1 MKKID
6 VSKSL
11 IFSSKVKDLKNALE
25 YLDQKGYFS
34 NCKDFSNY
42 AEGQLDVV
50 HVASFMFSSYVVM
63 SNEVSKFF
71 SYFIPKSKV
80 VFVEEEPKRKQMKL
94 YKHQEEALERTK
106 NFNKVA
112 FYHDMGLGKTF
123 TGSEKMRMLNNNV
136 NLIICQKS
144 KVTDWIKHCEENMP
158 NEFVIFD
165 LTNKQDF
172 DLFFTWRN
180 PETKKI
186 GIINYE
192 LVFRREELASLQDF
206 TLLLDESS
214 MIQNDKAKRTK
225 AILKLKA
232 SNVILLSG
240 TPVGGKYENLYS
252 QLKLLGWKIT
262 KKEFWNNYINYELV
276 QYGGPFSP
284 MLPKIKGYKNV
295 DDLKKM
301 LKFHGAD
308 FLKSDEVFDLPS
320 QNFNMI
326 KVPISKEYKEFK
338 KEKYICIEDKDF
350 IGDTPLKIM
359 LYARMM
365 CSTYNKYKL
374 DAFVDLIDS
383 TDDRLIVFYN
393 FTDELEALKKVIEN
407 RPCSFVN
414 GSERDL
420 SNYENVDNSITFVQY
435 QAGAM
440 GLNLQK
446 ANKIIYYSLPLSSE
460 LYEQSKKRIH
470 RIGQNRPCFYYL
482 LLAENSIEERIKTT
496 LDKRNDYTQELFN
509 EDF

>member
-1 MKKID
+1 MRW
-6 VSKSL
+6 
-11 IFSSKVKDLKNALE
+11 
-25 YLDQKGYFS
+25 
-34 NCKDFSNY
+34 
-42 AEGQLDVV
+42 
-50 HVASFMFSSYVVM
+50 AS
-63 SNEVSKFF
+63 
-71 SYFIPKSKV
+71 
-80 VFVEEEPKRKQMKL
+80 
-94 YKHQEEALERTK
+94 
-106 NFNKVA
+106 
-112 FYHDMGLGKTF
+112 GKTY
-123 TGSEKMRMLNNNV
+123 TGSEKMRMLNNNI

-144 KVTDWIKHCEENMP
+144 KIKDWIEHCEANMP
-158 NEFVIFD
+158 YDFVTFD

-180 PETKKI
+180 PETKKV

-192 LVFRREELASLQDF
+192 LVFRRPEIMNLQDF
-206 TLLLDESS
+206 TLLPDESS

-262 KKEFWNNYINYELV
+262 KKEFWNNYINYEMV
-276 QYGGPFSP
+276 QFGGPLSP
-284 MLPKIKGYKNV
+284 MIPKIKGYKNV

-301 LKFHGAD
+301 LKVYGAD
-308 FLKSDEVFDLPS
+308 FLKSDEVFDLPE

-338 KEKYICIEDKDF
+338 KEKYICINDKEF
-350 IGDTPLKIM
+350 VGDTPLKTM
-359 LYARMM
+359 LYARML
-365 CSTYNKYKL
+365 CGAYNKYKL
-374 DAFVDLIDS
+374 DAFVDLIES

-393 FTDELEALKKVIEN
+393 FTDELEAMKALIGERAYSV
-407 RPCSFVN
+407 VN

-470 RIGQNRPCFYYL
+470 RINQTRPCFYYL

>member
-1 MKKID
+1 
-6 VSKSL
+6 
-11 IFSSKVKDLKNALE
+11 
-25 YLDQKGYFS
+25 
-34 NCKDFSNY
+34 
-42 AEGQLDVV
+42 
-50 HVASFMFSSYVVM
+50 
-63 SNEVSKFF
+63 
-71 SYFIPKSKV
+71 
-80 VFVEEEPKRKQMKL
+80 
-94 YKHQEEALERTK
+94 
-106 NFNKVA
+106 
-112 FYHDMGLGKTF
+112 
-123 TGSEKMRMLNNNV
+123 MLNNNI

-144 KVTDWIKHCEENMP
+144 KIKDWIEHCEANMP
-158 NEFVIFD
+158 YDFVTFD

-180 PETKKI
+180 PETKKV

-192 LVFRREELASLQDF
+192 LVFRRPEIMNLQDF
-206 TLLLDESS
+206 TLLPDESS

-262 KKEFWNNYINYELV
+262 KKEFWNNYINYEMV
-276 QYGGPFSP
+276 QFGGPLSP
-284 MLPKIKGYKNV
+284 MIPKIKGYKNV

-301 LKFHGAD
+301 LKVYGAD
-308 FLKSDEVFDLPS
+308 FLKSDEVFDLPE

-338 KEKYICIEDKDF
+338 KEKYICINDKEF
-350 IGDTPLKIM
+350 VGDTPLKTM
-359 LYARMM
+359 LYARML
-365 CSTYNKYKL
+365 CGAYNKYKL
-374 DAFVDLIDS
+374 DAFVDLIES

-393 FTDELEALKKVIEN
+393 FTDELEAMKALIGERAYSV
-407 RPCSFVN
+407 VN

-470 RIGQNRPCFYYL
+470 RINQTRPCFYYL

>member
-1 MKKID
+1 
-6 VSKSL
+6 
-11 IFSSKVKDLKNALE
+11 
-25 YLDQKGYFS
+25 
-34 NCKDFSNY
+34 
-42 AEGQLDVV
+42 
-50 HVASFMFSSYVVM
+50 
-63 SNEVSKFF
+63 
-71 SYFIPKSKV
+71 
-80 VFVEEEPKRKQMKL
+80 
-94 YKHQEEALERTK
+94 
-106 NFNKVA
+106 
-112 FYHDMGLGKTF
+112 
-123 TGSEKMRMLNNNV
+123 MLNNNI

-144 KVTDWIKHCEENMP
+144 KVKDWIEHCETNMP
-158 NEFVIFD
+158 TQFVTFD
-165 LTNKQDF
+165 LTNKQDY
-172 DLFFTWRN
+172 DLFFSWRN

-192 LVFRREELASLQDF
+192 LVFRRPEIMSLQDF

-232 SNVILLSG
+232 TNVILLSG

-262 KKEFWNNYINYELV
+262 KKEFWNNYINFEMV
-276 QYGGPFSP
+276 QYGGPLSP
-284 MLPKIKGYKNV
+284 MIPKIKGYKNV
-295 DDLKKM
+295 DELKKM
-301 LKFHGAD
+301 LKIYGAD
-308 FLKSDEVFDLPS
+308 FLKSDEVFDLPE
-320 QNFNMI
+320 QNFNI
-326 KVPISKEYKEFK
+326 VKVPTSKEYKEFK
-338 KEKYICIEDKDF
+338 KEKYICINNKEF
-350 IGDTPLKIM
+350 VGDTPLKTM

-393 FTDELEALKKVIEN
+393 FTDELEAMKDLIGKRAYSV
-407 RPCSFVN
+407 VN

-420 SNYENVDNSITFVQY
+420 TNYENVDNSNTFVQY

-496 LDKRNDYTQELFN
+496 LDKRNNYTQELF
-509 EDF
+509 EKDF

>member
-1 MKKID
+1 
-6 VSKSL
+6 
-11 IFSSKVKDLKNALE
+11 
-25 YLDQKGYFS
+25 
-34 NCKDFSNY
+34 
-42 AEGQLDVV
+42 
-50 HVASFMFSSYVVM
+50 
-63 SNEVSKFF
+63 
-71 SYFIPKSKV
+71 
-80 VFVEEEPKRKQMKL
+80 MKL

-106 NFNKVA
+106 TFNKCA
-112 FYHDMGLGKTF
+112 YYHDMGLGKTF
-123 TGSEKMRMLNNNV
+123 TGSEKMRMLDNNI

-144 KVTDWIKHCEENMP
+144 KVADWIEHCETNMT
-158 NEFVIFD
+158 NKFVVFD
-165 LTNKQDF
+165 LTNKKDF

-180 PETKKI
+180 AETKKI

-214 MIQNDKAKRTK
+214 MIQNDRAKRTK

-232 SNVILLSG
+232 LNIILLSG

-262 KKEFWNNYINYELV
+262 KKEFWNNYIDFELV

-295 DDLKKM
+295 DELKNM
-301 LKFHGAD
+301 LKIFGAD
-308 FLKSDEVFDLPS
+308 FLKSDEVFDLPE
-320 QNFNMI
+320 QNFNEI

-338 KEKYICIEDKDF
+338 REKYINIADKEF
-350 IGDTPLKIM
+350 IGDTPLKTM

-393 FTDELEALKKVIEN
+393 FTDELEAMKSLIGKRAYSV
-407 RPCSFVN
+407 VN

-420 SNYENVDNSITFVQY
+420 DAYENVSNSITFVQY

-496 LDKRNDYTQELFN
+496 LDKRNDYTQELF
-509 EDF
+509 EKDF

>member
-6 VSKSL
+6 ASKSL
-11 IFSSKVKDLKNALE
+11 VFDSTVNDVKNSLE
-25 YLDQKGYFS
+25 Y
-34 NCKDFSNY
+34 
-42 AEGQLDVV
+42 
-50 HVASFMFSSYVVM
+50 
-63 SNEVSKFF
+63 
-71 SYFIPKSKV
+71 
-80 VFVEEEPKRKQMKL
+80 L

-106 NFNKVA
+106 EFNRVA
-112 FYHDMGLGKTF
+112 YYHDMGLGKTF
-123 TGSEKMRMLNNNV
+123 TGSEKMRMLNNSI

-144 KVTDWIKHCEENMP
+144 KVKDWIEHCETNMTAKY
-158 NEFVIFD
+158 VIFD
-165 LTNKQDF
+165 LTNKRDF
-172 DLFFTWRN
+172 DLFFSWRN

-192 LVFRREELASLQDF
+192 LVFRRGELASLEDF

-232 SNVILLSG
+232 TNVILLSG

-262 KKEFWNNYINYELV
+262 KKEFWNNYIDYELV
-276 QYGGPFSP
+276 QYSGPLSP
-284 MLPKIKGYKNV
+284 MIPKIKGYKNV
-295 DDLKKM
+295 DELKKM
-301 LKFHGAD
+301 LKFYGAD
-308 FLKSDEVFDLPS
+308 FLKSDEVFDLPE
-320 QNFNMI
+320 QNFNVV

-338 KEKYICIEDKDF
+338 REKYICIADKEF
-350 IGDTPLKIM
+350 IGDTPLKTM

-365 CSTYNKYKL
+365 CSTYNKYKS
-374 DAFVDLIDS
+374 DAFVDLLES

-393 FTDELEALKKVIEN
+393 FTDELEAMKDLIGKRAYSV
-407 RPCSFVN
+407 VN
-414 GSERDL
+414 GAEIDL
-420 SNYENVDNSITFVQY
+420 DAYDNVSNSITFVQY

-496 LDKRNDYTQELFN
+496 LDKRNDYTQELF
-509 EDF
+509 EKDF

>member
-1 MKKID
+1 
-6 VSKSL
+6 
-11 IFSSKVKDLKNALE
+11 
-25 YLDQKGYFS
+25 
-34 NCKDFSNY
+34 
-42 AEGQLDVV
+42 
-50 HVASFMFSSYVVM
+50 
-63 SNEVSKFF
+63 
-71 SYFIPKSKV
+71 
-80 VFVEEEPKRKQMKL
+80 
-94 YKHQEEALERTK
+94 
-106 NFNKVA
+106 
-112 FYHDMGLGKTF
+112 
-123 TGSEKMRMLNNNV
+123 MRMLGANI

-144 KVTDWIKHCEENMP
+144 KVNDWIKHCECYMDVK
-158 NEFVIFD
+158 FVVFD
-165 LTNKQDF
+165 LTKKKDF
-172 DLFFTWRN
+172 DLFFSWRN
-180 PETKKI
+180 AEDKKI

-225 AILKLKA
+225 AILKLNA

-262 KKEFWNNYINYELV
+262 KKEFWNNYIDYEMV

-284 MLPKIKGYKNV
+284 MIPKIKGYKNI
-295 DDLKKM
+295 DELKMM
-301 LKFHGAD
+301 LNFYGAD
-308 FLKSDEVFDLPS
+308 FLKSDEVFDLPE
-320 QNFNMI
+320 QNFNVI
-326 KVPISKEYKEFK
+326 KVPISKEYKKFK
-338 KEKYICIEDKDF
+338 KEKYISIADKEF
-350 IGDTPLKIM
+350 IGDTPLKTM

-383 TDDRLIVFYN
+383 TDDRVIIFYN
-393 FTDELEALKKVIEN
+393 FTDELEALKKVIGI
-407 RPCSFVN
+407 RPYSVVN
-414 GSERDL
+414 GAERNL
-420 SNYENVDNSITFVQY
+420 SNYENESNSITFVQY

-446 ANKIIYYSLPLSSE
+446 ANKIVYYSLPLSSE

-496 LDKRNDYTQELFN
+496 LDKRNDYTQELF
-509 EDF
+509 EKDF

>member
-1 MKKID
+1 
-6 VSKSL
+6 
-11 IFSSKVKDLKNALE
+11 
-25 YLDQKGYFS
+25 
-34 NCKDFSNY
+34 
-42 AEGQLDVV
+42 
-50 HVASFMFSSYVVM
+50 
-63 SNEVSKFF
+63 
-71 SYFIPKSKV
+71 
-80 VFVEEEPKRKQMKL
+80 MKL

-106 NFNKVA
+106 DFNRVA
-112 FYHDMGLGKTF
+112 YYHEMGLGKTF
-123 TGSEKMRMLNNNV
+123 TGSEKMRILDNNV

-144 KVTDWIKHCEENMP
+144 KLKDWIEHCETNMP
-158 NEFVIFD
+158 TKFVVFD

-172 DLFFTWRN
+172 DLFFSWRN

-192 LVFRREELASLQDF
+192 LVHRREELASLEDF

-252 QLKLLGWKIT
+252 QLKLLGWRIT
-262 KKEFWNNYINYELV
+262 KNEFRNNYIDFEMV
-276 QYGGPFSP
+276 QYGGPLSP
-284 MLPKIKGYKNV
+284 MIPKIKGYKNV
-295 DDLKKM
+295 DELKKM
-301 LKFHGAD
+301 LKFYGAD
-308 FLKSDEVFDLPS
+308 FLKSDEVFDLPE

-326 KVPISKEYKEFK
+326 KVPTSKEYKEFK
-338 KEKYICIEDKDF
+338 REKYICIADKEF
-350 IGDTPLKIM
+350 VGDTPLKTM

-374 DAFVDLIDS
+374 DAFVDLLES

-393 FTDELEALKKVIEN
+393 FTDELEAMKALIGKRAYSV
-407 RPCSFVN
+407 VN
-414 GSERDL
+414 GAERDL
-420 SNYENVDNSITFVQY
+420 TNYENVVNSITFVQY
-435 QAGAM
+435 QAGGM

-496 LDKRNDYTQELFN
+496 LDKRNDYTQELF
-509 EDF
+509 EKDF

>member
-1 MKKID
+1 
-6 VSKSL
+6 
-11 IFSSKVKDLKNALE
+11 
-25 YLDQKGYFS
+25 
-34 NCKDFSNY
+34 
-42 AEGQLDVV
+42 
-50 HVASFMFSSYVVM
+50 
-63 SNEVSKFF
+63 
-71 SYFIPKSKV
+71 
-80 VFVEEEPKRKQMKL
+80 MKL

-106 NFNKVA
+106 DFNHCA

-123 TGSEKMRMLNNNV
+123 TGSEKMRMLDADY

-144 KVTDWIKHCEENMP
+144 KIKDWYEHCETNISGR
-158 NEFVIFD
+158 FVIYD
-165 LTNKQDF
+165 LTNKKDYN
-172 DLFFTWRN
+172 LFFNRTT
-180 PETKKI
+180 TKKI
-186 GIINYE
+186 GIINYD
-192 LVFRREELASLQDF
+192 LVFRREELMSLENF

-214 MIQNDKAKRTK
+214 MIQNDRAKRTK

-232 SNVILLSG
+232 KNVILLSG

-252 QLKLLGWKIT
+252 QLKLLGWNIT
-262 KKEFWNNYINYELV
+262 KKQYWNNYINYELV

-301 LKFHGAD
+301 LKIFGAD
-308 FLKSDEVFDLPS
+308 FLKSDEVFDLPE
-320 QNFNMI
+320 QNFNI
-326 KVPISKEYKEFK
+326 IRVPISAEYKKFK
-338 KEKYICIEDKDF
+338 KEKYICINDKEF
-350 IGDTPLKIM
+350 VGDTPLKTM
-359 LYARMM
+359 LYMRMM
-365 CSTYNKYKL
+365 CGTYNKYKL
-374 DAFVDLIDS
+374 DAFVDLLES
-383 TDDRLIVFYN
+383 ADDRLIVFYN
-393 FTDELEALKKVIEN
+393 FTEELEAMKNVIGE
-407 RPCSFVN
+407 RAYSVVN

-420 SNYENVDNSITFVQY
+420 SNYESVDNSITFVQY

>member
-1 MKKID
+1 
-6 VSKSL
+6 
-11 IFSSKVKDLKNALE
+11 
-25 YLDQKGYFS
+25 
-34 NCKDFSNY
+34 
-42 AEGQLDVV
+42 
-50 HVASFMFSSYVVM
+50 
-63 SNEVSKFF
+63 
-71 SYFIPKSKV
+71 
-80 VFVEEEPKRKQMKL
+80 MKL

-106 NFNKVA
+106 MFNKCA
-112 FYHDMGLGKTF
+112 YYHDMGLGKTF

-144 KVTDWIKHCEENMP
+144 KVKDWIEHCETNMT
-158 NEFVIFD
+158 NKFVTFD
-165 LTNKQDF
+165 LTNKLDF

-180 PETKKI
+180 TETKKI
-186 GIINYE
+186 CIINYD
-192 LVFRREELASLQDF
+192 LVFRRPEIMSLQDF

-252 QLKLLGWKIT
+252 QLKLLGWNIT
-262 KKEFWNNYINYELV
+262 KKQFWNNYINFEMV

-284 MLPKIKGYKNV
+284 MIPKIKGYKNV
-295 DDLKKM
+295 DELKKM
-301 LKFHGAD
+301 LKFYGAD
-308 FLKSDEVFDLPS
+308 FLKSNEVFDLPE
-320 QNFNMI
+320 QNFNII
-326 KVPISKEYKEFK
+326 KVPVSSEYKKFK
-338 KEKYICIEDKDF
+338 KEKYICINDKEF
-350 IGDTPLKIM
+350 IGDTPLKTM

-365 CSTYNKYKL
+365 CGTYNKYKL

-393 FTDELEALKKVIEN
+393 FNDELEVMKASIGKRAYSV
-407 RPCSFVN
+407 VN

-509 EDF
+509 EEF

>member
-1 MKKID
+1 
-6 VSKSL
+6 
-11 IFSSKVKDLKNALE
+11 
-25 YLDQKGYFS
+25 
-34 NCKDFSNY
+34 
-42 AEGQLDVV
+42 
-50 HVASFMFSSYVVM
+50 
-63 SNEVSKFF
+63 
-71 SYFIPKSKV
+71 
-80 VFVEEEPKRKQMKL
+80 MKL
-94 YKHQEEALERTK
+94 YKHQEDALERTK
-106 NFNKVA
+106 DFNKCA
-112 FYHDMGLGKTF
+112 FYHEMGLGKTF
-123 TGSEKMRMLNNNV
+123 TGSEKMRMLDADY

-144 KVTDWIKHCEENMP
+144 KIKDWYEHCETNISGR
-158 NEFVIFD
+158 FVIYD
-165 LTNKQDF
+165 LTNKKDF
-172 DLFFTWRN
+172 NLFFNRTT
-180 PETKKI
+180 TKKI

-192 LVFRREELASLQDF
+192 LVFRRPELMSLENF

-214 MIQNDKAKRTK
+214 MIQNDRAKRTK

-232 SNVILLSG
+232 QNVILLSG

-252 QLKLLGWKIT
+252 QLKLLGWNIT
-262 KKEFWNNYINYELV
+262 KKQYWNNYINYEMV
-276 QYGGPFSP
+276 QYGGPLSP

-295 DDLKKM
+295 NDLKNM
-301 LKFHGAD
+301 LKFYGAD
-308 FLKSDEVFDLPS
+308 FLKSEEVFDLPE
-320 QNFNMI
+320 QNFNI
-326 KVPISKEYKEFK
+326 VKVPVSAEYKKFK
-338 KEKYICIEDKDF
+338 KEKYICINDKEF
-350 IGDTPLKIM
+350 VGDTPLKTM

-365 CSTYNKYKL
+365 CGTYNKYKL
-374 DAFVDLIDS
+374 DAFVDLLES

-393 FTDELEALKKVIEN
+393 FNDELEAMKALISKRAYSV
-407 RPCSFVN
+407 VN

-420 SNYENVDNSITFVQY
+420 SNYDSVDNSITFVQY

>member
-1 MKKID
+1 
-6 VSKSL
+6 
-11 IFSSKVKDLKNALE
+11 
-25 YLDQKGYFS
+25 
-34 NCKDFSNY
+34 
-42 AEGQLDVV
+42 
-50 HVASFMFSSYVVM
+50 
-63 SNEVSKFF
+63 
-71 SYFIPKSKV
+71 
-80 VFVEEEPKRKQMKL
+80 MKL

-106 NFNKVA
+106 NFNRCA

-123 TGSEKMRMLNNNV
+123 TGSEKMRMLNNNI

-144 KVTDWIKHCEENMP
+144 KVADWIKHCEENMTDK
-158 NEFVIFD
+158 FIVFD
-165 LTNKQDF
+165 LTTKKDF
-172 DLFFTWRN
+172 DLFFSWRN
-180 PETKKI
+180 AETKKI
-186 GIINYE
+186 GIINYD
-192 LVFRREELASLQDF
+192 LVFRRPEIMSLQDF

-252 QLKLLGWKIT
+252 QLKLLGWNIT
-262 KKEFWNNYINYELV
+262 KKQFWNNYINYELV
-276 QYGGPFSP
+276 QYAGPLSP
-284 MLPKIKGYKNV
+284 FVPKIKGYKNV
-295 DDLKKM
+295 DELKKM
-301 LKFHGAD
+301 LKFYGAD
-308 FLKSDEVFDLPS
+308 FLKSDEVFDLPE
-320 QNFNMI
+320 QNFNII
-326 KVPISKEYKEFK
+326 KVPVSSEYKKFK
-338 KEKYICIEDKDF
+338 KEKYICINDKEF
-350 IGDTPLKIM
+350 IGDTPLKTM

-393 FTDELEALKKVIEN
+393 FTDELEALKKAIGN
-407 RPCSFVN
+407 RPYSVVN

-420 SNYENVDNSITFVQY
+420 NNYENVSNSITFVQY